1 MTKKGP
7 LGKAEVFYIE
17 SFFWG
22 INPQQHAQELY
33 RGVYYVKKEFKRLE
47 NLKDSEPITAG
58 SQFARRD
65 GVVTMTENASAV
77 SDANR
82 KVSDNLS
89 RSCISR
95 IKKNE

>member
-17 SFFWG
+17 SFHEERT
-22 INPQQHAQELY
+22 PQEIAKDLD
-33 RGVYYVKKEFKRLE
+33 RAISSIKKEIERLE
-47 NLKDSEPITAG
+47 SLKSPEPATAG

-65 GVVTMTENASAV
+65 GVVTMTENASSV
-77 SDANR
+77 SDAN
-82 KVSDNLS
+82 KKTPDNLS

-95 IKKNE
+95 IKENE

>member
-17 SFFWG
+17 SFYG
-22 INPQQHAQELY
+22 ERTPQELAKDLD
-33 RGVYYVKKEFKRLE
+33 RAISSVKKEFKRLE

-95 IKKNE
+95 IKNE